1 MIEDSE
7 ILVND
12 VFKKMGLMRQT
23 KKNPFQNL
31 EKAPNKIC
39 RGTVINSRA
48 RRVELNGS
56 DFNLAL
62 DFSAIFFK
70 TMYVNAKTKLFN
82 VWVSQKKNDQT
93 TLLAPKTGITSAEQ
107 ATSKT
112 LRKWLECKV
121 IV

>member
-1 MIEDSE
+1 
-7 ILVND
+7 
-12 VFKKMGLMRQT
+12 
-23 KKNPFQNL
+23 
-31 EKAPNKIC
+31 
-39 RGTVINSRA
+39 
-48 RRVELNGS
+48 VEVNGS